1 MMEEDL
7 KPLDIS
13 VFDYYRKLDEATLD
27 VMLDPYIR
35 DIKQKIVILDDD
47 PTGVQ
52 TVNDVFVYTD
62 WSVETFKK
70 GLTGAKKLFFILTNS
85 RGLTVP
91 QTTAVHTEIAHNL
104 AQASKETGVD
114 FILMSRSDSTLRG
127 HFPLE
132 TETLRDV
139 LEDDMGIQFNGEI
152 IFPFFKEGGRFTLNN
167 IHYVQEGDKLIPAAQ
182 TEFAKDKSFG
192 YSSSDL
198 TKYVE
203 EKTKGKFLA
212 KDVTC
217 ISLQDLRDCEIDKIT
232 NQLISVHSFNK
243 IIVNAIECI
252 DVKVFCIALCK
263 ALQLGRRFIFRSAGS
278 VCKVIGGVKSR
289 PLLTKKDLV
298 LPGNTN
304 GGIVIIGSHVKKT
317 TQQFEELKN
326 CKYPLEFIEF
336 HAARVLE
343 EGGLQKETKEVIEKA
358 ESFLTQGKSVVVYT
372 SRELVK
378 LDTDDKDKILEVSVA
393 ISNALVAVIGD
404 MTVKPNFI
412 IAKGGITSS
421 DVGTKALRVKRA
433 RVMGQIKPGIPVWMT
448 GDESKFPYMPYVIFP
463 GNVGQVTTLREAVE
477 VLMSDDETNE

>member
-1 MMEEDL
+1 METEL
-7 KPLDIS
+7 KPLNIK
-13 VFDYYRKLDEATLD
+13 VFENFRQLDEATLD
-27 VMLDPYIR
+27 VILDPYIR

-62 WSVETFKK
+62 WSVETFKR
-70 GLTGAKKLFFILTNS
+70 GLTEPKKLFFILTNS

-91 QTTAVHTEIAHNL
+91 ETRAVHTEIAHNL
-104 AQASKETGVD
+104 AQASRETGVD
-114 FILMSRSDSTLRG
+114 FILISRSDSTLRG

-132 TETLRDV
+132 TEVLKDV
-139 LEDDMGIQFNGEI
+139 LEDEMGYRFNGEI
-152 IFPFFKEGGRFTLNN
+152 LFPFFLEGGRFTMNN
-167 IHYVQEGDKLIPAAQ
+167 VHYVKDGDMLIPAGQ

-192 YSSSDL
+192 YTNSEL
-198 TKYVE
+198 PLYVE
-203 EKTKGKFLA
+203 EKTRGEYRA
-212 KDVTC
+212 EDVIC
-217 ISLQDLRDCEIDKIT
+217 ISLQDLRDGEIDKIA
-232 NQLISVHSFNK
+232 NQLLSAHSFNK
-243 IIVNAIECI
+243 IIVNAIACI
-252 DVKVFCIALCK
+252 DVKVFAMALRK
-263 ALQLGRRFIFRSAGS
+263 ALSLGRRFLFRSAGS
-278 VCKVIGGVKSR
+278 LCKVIGGVKSR
-289 PLLTKKDLV
+289 DLLLKKDLV

-317 TQQFEELKN
+317 TLQFEELKN

-343 EGGLQKETKEVIEKA
+343 EGGLEDETKQVIAKA
-358 ESFLTQGKSVVVYT
+358 EEFITQGKSVVVYT

-378 LDTDDKDKILEVSVA
+378 LNTEDKDEILQASVA
-393 ISNALVAVIGD
+393 ISNALVAVVGD

-448 GDESKFPYMPYVIFP
+448 GEESKFPYMPYVIFP
-463 GNVGQVTTLREAVE
+463 GNVGEITTLREAVE
-477 VLMSDDETNE
+477 VLMSED

>member
-1 MMEEDL
+1 METEL
-7 KPLDIS
+7 KPLNIK
-13 VFDYYRKLDEATLD
+13 VFENFRQLDEATLD
-27 VMLDPYIR
+27 VILDPYIR

-62 WSVETFKK
+62 WSVETFKR
-70 GLTGAKKLFFILTNS
+70 GLTEPKKLFFILTNS

-91 QTTAVHTEIAHNL
+91 ETRAVHTEIAHNL
-104 AQASKETGVD
+104 AQASRETGVD
-114 FILMSRSDSTLRG
+114 FILISRSDSTLRG

-132 TETLRDV
+132 TEVLKDV
-139 LEDDMGIQFNGEI
+139 LEDEMGYRFNGEI
-152 IFPFFKEGGRFTLNN
+152 LFPFFLEGGRFTMNN
-167 IHYVQEGDKLIPAAQ
+167 VHYVKDGDMLIPAGQ

-192 YSSSDL
+192 YTNSEL
-198 TKYVE
+198 PLYVE
-203 EKTKGKFLA
+203 EKTRGEYRA
-212 KDVTC
+212 EDVIC
-217 ISLQDLRDCEIDKIT
+217 ISLQDLRDGEIDKIA
-232 NQLISVHSFNK
+232 NQLLSAHSFNK
-243 IIVNAIECI
+243 IIVNAIACI
-252 DVKVFCIALCK
+252 DVKVFAMALCK
-263 ALQLGRRFIFRSAGS
+263 ALSLGRRFLFRSAGS
-278 VCKVIGGVKSR
+278 LCKVIGGVKSR
-289 PLLTKKDLV
+289 DLLLKKDLV

-317 TQQFEELKN
+317 TLQFEELKN

-343 EGGLQKETKEVIEKA
+343 EGGLEDETKQVIAKA
-358 ESFLTQGKSVVVYT
+358 EEFITQGKSVVVYT

-378 LDTDDKDKILEVSVA
+378 LNTEDKDEILQASVA
-393 ISNALVAVIGD
+393 ISNALVAVVGD

-448 GDESKFPYMPYVIFP
+448 GEESKFPYMPYVIFP
-463 GNVGQVTTLREAVE
+463 GNVGEITTLREAVE
-477 VLMSDDETNE
+477 VLMSED